1 MRPPE
6 AQNPKKRDATATQKR
21 LLDAA
26 EDEFA
31 RRGFAGAR
39 LRDIAASAGVQTTLV
54 HHYFEDKRGLYRAV
68 IERAVVPTQT
78 ETWNILRAHADLE
91 GMIRGFVKM
100 LIRFYAQHR
109 NLLAIMRHEALAGS
123 EVLPEILRERL
134 SPLADA
140 VVALVRDMQSRGEIR
155 SGVEPLDVAVLT
167 LSMAVHPFGDPLLDV
182 VLPGATPTDDAA
194 LARREDAI
202 ATVLLRALRP

>member
-1 MRPPE
+1 MPPPE
-6 AQNPKKRDATATQKR
+6 AQKKRDAAATQKR

-39 LRDIAASAGVQTTLV
+39 LRDITASAGVQTTLV

-68 IERAVVPTQT
+68 IERAVLPTQT
-78 ETWNILRAHADLE
+78 ETWNILRTHADLE
-91 GMIRGFVKM
+91 GMIRGFVTM

-123 EVLPEILRERL
+123 EVLPEVLRERL
-134 SPLADA
+134 SPLATA
-140 VVALVRDMQSRGEIR
+140 VTALVADMQSRGEIR
-155 SGVEPLDVAVLT
+155 SGVDAREIVVLT
-167 LSMAVHPFGDPLLDV
+167 LSMAVHPFVDGPLLDV
-182 VLPGATPTDDAA
+182 VLPGATPDGDGA